1 MIWSKNIVE
10 SEVNYR
16 TSRSSGPGGQN
27 VNKTETKVDVLL
39 RLEDSKAFGDK
50 QLEQLKLNLSNRIN
64 SSNELI
70 VSSSEA
76 RSQLRNK
83 QIALKKLL
91 DLIEKALAVSKPRKK
106 YKPSRSSIRRRLEG
120 KTKRSETKT
129 QRRWNLGRD

>member
-64 SSNELI
+64 SSNELT

-91 DLIEKALAVSKPRKK
+91 DLIEEALAVSKPRKK
-106 YKPSRSSIRRRLEG
+106 YKPSRAYIRRRLEG

>member
-16 TSRSSGPGGQN
+16 TTRSSGPGGQN
-27 VNKTETKVDVLL
+27 VNKTETKVDVLR

-64 SSNELI
+64 SSNELT

-106 YKPSRSSIRRRLEG
+106 YKPSRASIRRRLEG

>member
-64 SSNELI
+64 SSNELT